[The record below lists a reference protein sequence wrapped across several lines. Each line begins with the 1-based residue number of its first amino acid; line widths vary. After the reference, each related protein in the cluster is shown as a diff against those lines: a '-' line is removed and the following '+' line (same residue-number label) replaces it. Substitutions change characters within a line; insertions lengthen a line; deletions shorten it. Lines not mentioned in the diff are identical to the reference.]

1 MTCYLKLSPLS
12 FKDLSAPK
20 VWVRQLIL
28 LISPLEMLVSFTC
41 GIPPWP
47 LNIHYISFPRSYSS
61 SCNFLLHV
69 FFPIEGFIRFR
80 IHFNVQHISFTLVFL
95 LKLVYFHRKHISNST
110 FLSYI
115 WRAAS
120 FWRNTM
126 ITSLSG
132 LYQNSWASRTVR
144 FLLPVIKSRVNV
156 CASVRS
162 GYVFPLAWVLGF
174 VSLLVTQNTTLFF
187 ETLRVSDWSPHGR
200 NVVFLGASMWSHC
213 PENLDLLRLYFSLLV
228 NSPAKWWWSFAFLG
242 PCWSSPGACLEL
254 WY

>member
-1 MTCYLKLSPLS
+1 MTWYLKLSPLS

-144 FLLPVIKSRVNV
+144 FLLPVIKSIWTISKMFKEVRVFLSFSNNNLFTRL
-156 CASVRS
+156 SS
-162 GYVFPLAWVLGF
+162 LQLATFSSFKEVGF
-174 VSLLVTQNTTLFF
+174 TVVSLK
-187 ETLRVSDWSPHGR
+187 
-200 NVVFLGASMWSHC
+200 
-213 PENLDLLRLYFSLLV
+213 PEQITRT
-228 NSPAKWWWSFAFLG
+228 A
-242 PCWSSPGACLEL
+242 
-254 WY
+254 